1 MVTETDVRSSL
12 TELPDTLKKAYEE
25 IYDRILNQKKSAPRL
40 ALDALRWVKFSYEP
54 LSSKDLLDAVNS
66 RVSKSR
72 QYTQDA
78 PVSANTVLKICQK
91 FLVFDQSVDTFRFA
105 HLTVDEYLT
114 TKLTEVESH
123 ILIAQTCLSL
133 LCSPDY
139 HQNYDQTVRT
149 AEGNYARR
157 NILLYSAIF
166 WPWNSAHC
174 GPLSHSGYALTT
186 FWGKIVARYWMWL
199 SYFRSVV

>member
-1 MVTETDVRSSL
+1 MDTDFGKHSI
-12 TELPDTLKKAYEE
+12 EDM
-25 IYDRILNQKKSAPRL
+25 
-40 ALDALRWVKFSYEP
+40 
-54 LSSKDLLDAVNS
+54 SKV
-66 RVSKSR
+66 
-72 QYTQDA
+72 
-78 PVSANTVLKICQK
+78 
-91 FLVFDQSVDTFRFA
+91 VFDQSVDTFRFA

-157 NILLYSAIF
+157 NILFYSAIF
-166 WPWNSAHC
+166 WPWHSAHC
-174 GPLSHSGYALTT
+174 GPLSHSDHALTA
-186 FWGKIVARYWMWL
+186 FWGKIVARYCMWL
-199 SYFRSVV
+199 GYFRSVVQLSPEIRDPFWQKLAGFSNHWFNGPLALLSIVELNPPLGDALKSRPHAQSHIENLILH